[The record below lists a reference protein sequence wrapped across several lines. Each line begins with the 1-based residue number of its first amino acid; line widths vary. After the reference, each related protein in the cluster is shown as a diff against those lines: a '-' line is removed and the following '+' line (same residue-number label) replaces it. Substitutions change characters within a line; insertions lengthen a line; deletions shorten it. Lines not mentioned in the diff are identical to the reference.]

1 MCAPFL
7 HPNGLII
14 RVKYG
19 MRTVKLPKGEKVP
32 VLGLGTWY
40 MGESSSDFDTEVK
53 AIRYA
58 IERGIRLIDT
68 AEMYANGG
76 AEKVVGTAINNIDDS
91 LREQLFIVTKVLPTN
106 ASFKG
111 VIESCEHSLKRL
123 GLDFI
128 DLYLLHWPSPTPL
141 QETINAFR
149 DLQLSGK
156 IRYFGL
162 SNFSANEMAECYR
175 CNGGEGL
182 ATNQILY
189 NLSRRGVEWDLM
201 PECRKRG
208 VPIMA
213 YSPLEQG
220 RLEKSQVLSLLA
232 TRHGVKPLQIAL
244 AWVLAQEN
252 VIAIPKSVRPEHIDQ
267 NLETLDITLDSS
279 DYLLLDQTFP
289 RPTGPSPLEIL

>member
-1 MCAPFL
+1 
-7 HPNGLII
+7 
-14 RVKYG
+14 

-40 MGESSSDFDTEVK
+40 MGESSPDFDTEVN

-76 AEKVVGTAINNIDDS
+76 AEKVVGTALKELDDS
-91 LREQLFIVTKVLPTN
+91 LKEQLFIVTKVLPTN

-128 DLYLLHWPSPTPL
+128 DLYLLHWPSPIPL

-149 DLQLSGK
+149 NLQLSGK

-162 SNFSANEMAECYR
+162 SNFSTHEMAECYR
-175 CNGGEGL
+175 CNGGEDL
-182 ATNQILY
+182 VTNQILY
-189 NLSRRGVEWDLM
+189 NLSRRGVEWDLI
-201 PECRKRG
+201 PECKKRG

-220 RLEKSQVLSLLA
+220 RLEKLQVLSLLA

-267 NLETLDITLDSS
+267 NLESLDITLDSS

-289 RPTGPSPLEIL
+289 KPTGPSPLEIL

>member
-40 MGESSSDFDTEVK
+40 MGESSPDFDTEVN

-76 AEKVVGTAINNIDDS
+76 AEKVVGTAIKDLDDS

-128 DLYLLHWPSPTPL
+128 DLYLLHWPSPIPL
-141 QETINAFR
+141 QETINAFQT
-149 DLQLSGK
+149 LQLSGK

-162 SNFSANEMAECYR
+162 SNFRRMRWRNAIDVMV
-175 CNGGEGL
+175 GG
-182 ATNQILY
+182 
-189 NLSRRGVEWDLM
+189 
-201 PECRKRG
+201 
-208 VPIMA
+208 
-213 YSPLEQG
+213 YSN
-220 RLEKSQVLSLLA
+220 KSNSL
-232 TRHGVKPLQIAL
+232 
-244 AWVLAQEN
+244 
-252 VIAIPKSVRPEHIDQ
+252 
-267 NLETLDITLDSS
+267 
-279 DYLLLDQTFP
+279 
-289 RPTGPSPLEIL
+289 

>member
-1 MCAPFL
+1 
-7 HPNGLII
+7 
-14 RVKYG
+14 

-40 MGESSSDFDTEVK
+40 MGESSPDFDTEVN

-58 IERGIRLIDT
+58 IERGIRLLDT

-76 AEKVVGTAINNIDDS
+76 AEKVVGTAIKDLDDS

-128 DLYLLHWPSPTPL
+128 DLYLLHWPSPIPL
-141 QETINAFR
+141 QETINAFQT
-149 DLQLSGK
+149 LQLSGK

-162 SNFSANEMAECYR
+162 SNFSTHEMAECYR
-175 CNGGEGL
+175 CNGGEDL
-182 ATNQILY
+182 VTNQILY
-189 NLSRRGVEWDLM
+189 NLSRRGVEWDLI
-201 PECRKRG
+201 PECKKRG
-208 VPIMA
+208 IPIMA

-220 RLEKSQVLSLLA
+220 RLEKLHVLSLLA

-267 NLETLDITLDSS
+267 NLESLDITLDSS

-289 RPTGPSPLEIL
+289 KPTGPSPLEIL

>member
-1 MCAPFL
+1 
-7 HPNGLII
+7 
-14 RVKYG
+14 

-40 MGESSSDFDTEVK
+40 MGESSPDFGTEVN

-76 AEKVVGTAINNIDDS
+76 AEKVVGTAIKDLDDS

-128 DLYLLHWPSPTPL
+128 DLYLLHWPSPIPL

-149 DLQLSGK
+149 NLQLSGK

-162 SNFSANEMAECYR
+162 SNFSTHEMAECYR
-175 CNGGEGL
+175 CNGGEDL

-189 NLSRRGVEWDLM
+189 NLSRRGVEWDLI
-201 PECRKRG
+201 PECKKRG

-220 RLEKSQVLSLLA
+220 RLEKLQVLSLLA

-267 NLETLDITLDSS
+267 NLESLDITLDSS

-289 RPTGPSPLEIL
+289 KPTGPSPLEIL

>member
-76 AEKVVGTAINNIDDS
+76 AEKVVGTALKELDDS
-91 LREQLFIVTKVLPTN
+91 LKEQLFIVTKVLPTN

>member
-1 MCAPFL
+1 
-7 HPNGLII
+7 
-14 RVKYG
+14 

-40 MGESSSDFDTEVK
+40 MGESSQEFGTEVN

-76 AEKVVGTAINNIDDS
+76 AEKVVGTALKELDDS
-91 LREQLFIVTKVLPTN
+91 LKEQLFIVTKVLPTN
-106 ASFKG
+106 ASFQG

-128 DLYLLHWPSPTPL
+128 DLYLLHWPSPIPL

-149 DLQLSGK
+149 NLQLSGK

-162 SNFSANEMAECYR
+162 SNFSTHEMAECYR
-175 CNGGEGL
+175 CNGGEDL
-182 ATNQILY
+182 VTNQILY
-189 NLSRRGVEWDLM
+189 NLSRRGVEWDLI
-201 PECRKRG
+201 PECKKRG

-220 RLEKSQVLSLLA
+220 RLEKLQVLSLLA

-267 NLETLDITLDSS
+267 NLESLDITLDSS

-289 RPTGPSPLEIL
+289 KPTGPSPLEIL